1 MSWALL
7 YSMNWNEKAWNKMG
21 RVACNGKT
29 ACKEITDEWF
39 LNLIN
44 EYKMQNV
51 HYDNSKTVLII
62 WWHIYDEKL
71 MKNII
76 NVFKKVSNNP
86 IV

>member
-1 MSWALL
+1 
-7 YSMNWNEKAWNKMG
+7 
-21 RVACNGKT
+21 
-29 ACKEITDEWF
+29 
-39 LNLIN
+39 
-44 EYKMQNV
+44 MQNV

-62 WWHIYDEKL
+62 WHIYDEKL

>member
-1 MSWALL
+1 
-7 YSMNWNEKAWNKMG
+7 
-21 RVACNGKT
+21 
-29 ACKEITDEWF
+29 
-39 LNLIN
+39 
-44 EYKMQNV
+44 MQNV